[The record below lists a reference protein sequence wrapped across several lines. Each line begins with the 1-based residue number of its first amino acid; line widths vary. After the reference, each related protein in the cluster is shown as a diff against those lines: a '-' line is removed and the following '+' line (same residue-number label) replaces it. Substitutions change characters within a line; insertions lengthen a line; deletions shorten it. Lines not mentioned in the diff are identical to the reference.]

1 MNFGWFL
8 QNMVY
13 EAVKDLEAQDPASND
28 IPAGCTRAGC
38 SNPGAHSKCLDC
50 LGSDYLC
57 DSCMLRSHGHIP
69 LHQILKR
76 WENGGFARV
85 DLKSIG
91 MHILLGHPGC
101 LACVTEP
108 HFIILDTDKPHD
120 VAIDFCDCGVG
131 GTCAAQL
138 VAARL
143 YPSSYEQPRSAITFR
158 MVMAANA
165 DRSSRPPSPAS
176 NCNLLQQE
184 GSGQVGRKDK
194 YPFGQTT
201 SNTALTAM
209 NNKGDDDWAID
220 FGNLFEAYRRD
231 ADARKLEPNNVNDL
245 IPAGEPQSW
254 DDPSWQGGRE
264 VSPPSFLE
272 FTPMRLTHVDGQ
284 QMETEWA
291 SMVYMHDVVAERVE
305 MPAEMRQNL
314 EYNDYLRNKRHKFTR
329 EERKH
334 NDAMWNQRR
343 LAHLKKCKQAALRSA
358 RRTSTSTTVPPVPSP
373 RHGVN
378 FNS

>member
-8 QNMVY
+8 QDMVY

-101 LACVTEP
+101 LARVTEP

-131 GTCAAQL
+131 GTRAAQL

-143 YPSSYEQPRSAITFR
+143 YPSSYERPRSAITFR

-176 NCNLLQQE
+176 NCSDVRFCSSK
-184 GSGQVGRKDK
+184 GGRARSGAKTNIHL
-194 YPFGQTT
+194 TT

-231 ADARKLEPNNVNDL
+231 TDARKLEPNNVNDL

-272 FTPMRLTHVDGQ
+272 FTPMHLTHVDGQ

-343 LAHLKKCKQAALRSA
+343 LAHLKKCKQAALKRKADVDVDHCPACPEPST
-358 RRTSTSTTVPPVPSP
+358 RRQ
-373 RHGVN
+373 
-378 FNS
+378 F